1 MSRHHRRFPLLV
13 ARTGSVGNLTRLRD
27 GAAIDQIGA
36 AELGV
41 VYRDASEWATSA

>member
-1 MSRHHRRFPLLV
+1 MSRRHRRFPLL
-13 ARTGSVGNLTRLRD
+13 ACPDRGGGNLTRLPD